1 MDKLVI
7 LLTTTTKVTITI
19 TSDESIAILATLL
32 TAINK
37 LTPTSKEGLVIIT
50 TTRLTTTP
58 TRNFIL
64 TPDDDYGKIIIGD
77 LVKIRINRPTM
88 IPINTH
94 TTTLNIIE
102 TNIVFATLTNFKV
115 MYLTI
120 MELDHASKVYAW
132 F

>member
-1 MDKLVI
+1 MNI
-7 LLTTTTKVTITI
+7 IIIIFTTIVKVTITI
-19 TSDESIAILATLL
+19 TSDQSIAILTILL

-37 LTPTSKEGLVIIT
+37 PTTTTSKEGLVMIS
-50 TTRLTTTP
+50 TTRLTTMP

-77 LVKIRINRPTM
+77 LVNSRINRSTM

-102 TNIVFATLTNFKV
+102 TNIVFATLKNILK
-115 MYLTI
+115 
-120 MELDHASKVYAW
+120 
-132 F
+132 